1 MKKTQT
7 VATIIVITGIVAL
20 IIVAVIGGIRFSVG
34 SIRRIFDSLDP
45 QVGIILGVACVVALL
60 CAWIIAAAIRSA
72 KQREIQSRIGWE
84 RASLYQAVLEHL
96 AARFTGSDD
105 GLPTPEKALL
115 LKASAPVLKEY
126 RVLLSMLSDV
136 NAGVEQINQQVN
148 RLVLAMRRD
157 SGLSTYGM
165 ENEDWSAWL
174 RDPASIPHVQ
184 DNTAMR
190 TPGLGVQGGGVAD
203 RL

>member
-45 QVGIILGVACVVALL
+45 QTGIILGVACLVALL

-72 KQREIQSRIGWE
+72 KQRGIQSRIGSE
-84 RASLYQAVLEHL
+84 RASLYEAVMEHL
-96 AARFTGSDD
+96 AARFAGSSN

-115 LKASAPVLKEY
+115 FKASAPVLKEY

-136 NAGVEQINQQVN
+136 NAEVGQISKQVN

-157 SGLSTYGM
+157 AGLSTYGLA
-165 ENEDWSAWL
+165 NEDWSRWL
-174 RDPASIPHVQ
+174 RDPTSIPRVQ
-184 DNTAMR
+184 DNGTMQKPR
-190 TPGLGVQGGGVAD
+190 LGVEGGGVAH